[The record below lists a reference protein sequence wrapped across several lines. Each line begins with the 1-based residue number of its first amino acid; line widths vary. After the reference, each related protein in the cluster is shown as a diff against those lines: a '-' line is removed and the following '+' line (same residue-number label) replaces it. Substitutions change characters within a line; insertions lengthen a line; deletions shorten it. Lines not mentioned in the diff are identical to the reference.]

1 MSVLLTFPPEE
12 YQVTTQSGFQPGLD
26 WFDFERTESM
36 ETSSIWR
43 MKLAALVTLTFC
55 VFAAHGQQSSGTLRG
70 QVADEFGGLIVG
82 ATVTV
87 ADQNGVEKTAT
98 TDAQGN
104 YAFPSLP
111 PGRYTVRAT
120 APGFATFEN
129 PDVEVAA
136 GRTIPLDVTLPVAIE
151 QAEVTITAESPI
163 STEPEN
169 NAGALVLRGEDLEA
183 LPDDPDDLSDA
194 LQALA
199 GPSAGLGGGDTFID
213 GFSGGRLPPKESIR
227 EIRINRNPFSAE
239 YDRLGFGRIEI
250 FTKPG
255 TDRLR
260 GEASFN
266 FGDEKL
272 NSRNPFALTR
282 APFQTRRYGGNL
294 SGPLSAKRA
303 SFFIDVERREV
314 DDNQTIKA
322 IILDSAFN
330 PTPFSQV
337 VLSPSRRTTL
347 SPRLDYQLNDSN
359 TVVARYTYTR
369 STFENAGVGDFN
381 LLSRAYDT
389 SNQEHTLQLTETALI
404 NQKIINETRFQ
415 YIRRRNQQ
423 ESQNSD
429 VIIRVSEAFTGGGA
443 QVGFSFNNEDR
454 FELQNFT
461 SWSTGQ
467 HSLKAGIRVRGV
479 RITDSS
485 AQNFSGTF
493 TFGGG
498 LAPQLDAN
506 NEIVPGPVLIPITS
520 IERYRRTLLLRD
532 RGFSPAEVRLRGGGA
547 TQFSITGGNPE
558 ARVSQIDIGP
568 FLQDDWRIRPNL
580 TLSLGLR
587 YETQTNIHDRTDFA
601 PRVAF
606 AWSPGTAAQ
615 GRQQRMVIRGG
626 FGIFYDRFR
635 ENLTLQANRFNGTNQ
650 QQFVVTVNQPN
661 GPEILDRFPNAPSVA
676 ELTAFNVPQ
685 TIRRVAPNLQSP
697 YTMETSLSVERQLV
711 TNVTLSVS
719 YIGAR
724 TLHVLRSRNVNAPV
738 NGVRPFAGVGN
749 IYQYE
754 SSGRFNQ
761 NQLVVSFNNRLSR
774 KFTLFST
781 YVLNYA
787 NGDTDGANTFP
798 ANQYDLSREYGRSS
812 VDVRHRVSLGGSIN
826 ALPWRIRLNPF
837 LNWNSGRPFNIT
849 TGRDTNQ
856 DALFTDRPT
865 LATDLTKSGLIP
877 TRYGV
882 FDPNPT
888 ADQTIIPRNF
898 AGGPSFFSVNLR
910 IGKTIGFGPEI
921 VSTPRGGAGGGA
933 GAGRGGRGGG
943 GRGGGG
949 RGGGGFGGGGDGESS
964 GRRYNLTL
972 SVNIQNLLNHTNLG
986 TPIGNLSSPLF
997 GQSNTTAG
1005 GFGAGGG
1012 ANLSAGNRRV
1022 ELQARFTF

>member
-1 MSVLLTFPPEE
+1 
-12 YQVTTQSGFQPGLD
+12 
-26 WFDFERTESM
+26 
-36 ETSSIWR
+36 TS
-43 MKLAALVTLTFC
+43 
-55 VFAAHGQQSSGTLRG
+55 
-70 QVADEFGGLIVG
+70 
-82 ATVTV
+82 
-87 ADQNGVEKTAT
+87 
-98 TDAQGN
+98 
-104 YAFPSLP
+104 
-111 PGRYTVRAT
+111 
-120 APGFATFEN
+120 PGFATFEN
-129 PDVEVAA
+129 TNVEVTA
-136 GRTIPLDVTLPVAIE
+136 GRTIPLDIVIPVAVE

-169 NAGALVLRGEDLEA
+169 NAGALVLRGEDLAA

-194 LQALA
+194 LAALA
-199 GPSAGLGGGDTFID
+199 GPSAGLEGGDTFID

-272 NSRNPFALTR
+272 NSRNPFAPAR
-282 APFQTRRYGGNL
+282 AEFQTRRYGGNV

-314 DDNQTIKA
+314 NDNSTINA
-322 IILDSAFN
+322 IILDDAFN
-330 PTPFSQV
+330 PTPFNQV

-381 LLSRAYDT
+381 LLSRAFDR

-423 ESQNSD
+423 EGQNSD

-443 QVGFSFNNEDR
+443 QVGFSFNDEDR
-454 FELQNFT
+454 YELQNFT
-461 SWSTGQ
+461 SWSAGQ

-485 AQNFSGTF
+485 PQNFSGTY

-498 LAPQLDAN
+498 TAPQLDAN
-506 NEIVPGPVLIPITS
+506 NQVVNDPVTGLPVLVPITS
-520 IERYRRTLLLRD
+520 IERYRRTLLLRSL
-532 RGFSPAEVRLRGGGA
+532 GFTPAEVRLRGGGA
-547 TQFSITGGNPE
+547 TQFSITGGNPV

-568 FLQDDWRIRPNL
+568 FIQDDWRIRPNL

-587 YETQTNIHDRTDFA
+587 YEMQTNIHDRSDFA

-615 GRQQRMVIRGG
+615 GRQQKMVIRGG

-635 ENLTLQANRFNGTNQ
+635 ENLTLQANRFNGNNQ

-661 GPEILDRFPNAPSVA
+661 GPAILDSFPNSPSVA
-676 ELTAFNVPQ
+676 ALTAFNVAQ
-685 TIRRVAPNLQSP
+685 TIRRVAPDLQSP
-697 YTMETSLSVERQLV
+697 YTIETSLSVERQLV

-724 TLHVLRSRNVNAPV
+724 TLHVLRSRNINAPL
-738 NGVRPFAGVGN
+738 NGVRPFAGGN

-761 NQLVVSFNNRLSR
+761 NQLIFSFNNRLSR

-826 ALPWRIRLNPF
+826 ALPWRIRVNPF
-837 LNWNSGRPFNIT
+837 VNWNSGRPFNIT

-856 DALFTDRPT
+856 DALFTERPA
-865 LATDLTKSGLIP
+865 LATDLTKPGVIV
-877 TRYGV
+877 TRFGA
-882 FDPNPT
+882 FDTNP
-888 ADQTIIPRNF
+888 AAGQIIIPRNF
-898 AGGPSFFSVNLR
+898 ASGPSFFSVNLR

-921 VSTPRGGAGGGA
+921 ATTPRGGAGGG
-933 GAGRGGRGGG
+933 GG
-943 GRGGGG
+943 
-949 RGGGGFGGGGDGESS
+949 
-964 GRRYNLTL
+964 
-972 SVNIQNLLNHTNLG
+972 
-986 TPIGNLSSPLF
+986 
-997 GQSNTTAG
+997 
-1005 GFGAGGG
+1005 
-1012 ANLSAGNRRV
+1012 
-1022 ELQARFTF
+1022 